1 VGRLVLFDFYQRNHS
16 IDVRTS
22 GVVVL
27 IRKES
32 DQKREIEEIKEWTTH
47 LENMEIP
54 IKHRDGG
61 RRREAGKE
69 RKNKGPSNMETEG
82 DGGRRREAG
91 KVALVTLVTHN
102 FTCICGHQGTHDAM

>member
-47 LENMEIP
+47 LENMEIS

-69 RKNKGPSNMETEG
+69 RKNKGPSNMEMEG
-82 DGGRRREAG
+82 DGGKQG
-91 KVALVTLVTHN
+91 KWPSGLMTLVTHN
-102 FTCICGHQGTHDAM
+102 FTCICGHQGMHDAM

>member
-1 VGRLVLFDFYQRNHS
+1 MFDFYQRNHS

-61 RRREAGKE
+61 RRREAGK
-69 RKNKGPSNMETEG
+69 
-82 DGGRRREAG
+82 
-91 KVALVTLVTHN
+91 VALVTLVTHN